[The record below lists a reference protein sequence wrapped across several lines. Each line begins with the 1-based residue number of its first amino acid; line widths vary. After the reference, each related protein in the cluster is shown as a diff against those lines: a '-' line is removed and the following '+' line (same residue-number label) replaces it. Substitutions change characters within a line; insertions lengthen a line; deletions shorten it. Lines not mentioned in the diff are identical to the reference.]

1 MSKSSLLFFCGF
13 IILIYYFRLAESQE
27 ERSSVCLLENAPV
40 QCGAFCSSLLF
51 PVYDHNRKIERQWNE
66 TQKKLDRLEEQ
77 LLEIQKALAG
87 IRLPEAKVP
96 EKVPEKVTINS
107 RQFFIE
113 KNILADWETSE
124 NACNQM
130 GGHLATFQ
138 SQEEFDYINA
148 KLDRREL
155 YWLGIHNGVDDRTL
169 RSVSNGKRAK
179 FIRLGGPF
187 LSYCQENRCSFLM
200 YDGRMFI
207 SQSDKKNHYICQAD
221 EL

>member
-1 MSKSSLLFFCGF
+1 MPPCNVEPFALPCCFLSTITIAKLSGS
-13 IILIYYFRLAESQE
+13 
-27 ERSSVCLLENAPV
+27 
-40 QCGAFCSSLLF
+40 
-51 PVYDHNRKIERQWNE
+51 WNE

-96 EKVPEKVTINS
+96 EKVQEKVQEKVPEKVTEKVTINS

-113 KNILADWETSE
+113 KNILADWDTSE

-138 SQEEFDYINA
+138 SQEEFDYVNA
-148 KLDRREL
+148 KLDSNEY
-155 YWLGIHNGVDDRTL
+155 YWLGIHTGVDDRTL

-179 FIRLGGPF
+179 FIGLGGLF
-187 LSYCQENRCSFLM
+187 GSYCQENRCTFLM
-200 YDGRMFI
+200 HGGQMYI

-221 EL
+221 VL